1 MGLANPD
8 QKVVLIHGELL
19 AATPAKARHSDPTQ
33 IFARLNGSLYTSQV
47 KALLLAIA
55 ALTLGC
61 SSPGSG
67 PGLLQLTELSAREV
81 GKGDKLEITGA
92 GFPEGRVARLTFRG
106 DVFRPGRAAARDVEV
121 SIPARTATPHVLE
134 ATITEDLISAFCGR
148 DDGAHAT
155 FRGDVTAAFAPRKS
169 GAPPVAGSLQ
179 GVVLDLEPS
188 HETEDNQALAAQEGE
203 RFAAFLGVTVNTDG
217 SAPLRIQ
224 KLDPRSRAAEAG
236 LAAGDVV
243 EELSGVRLNDIS
255 DFVPPPRA
263 RTARLG
269 LHRGGVSQSAVVAV
283 DVAAFKPGTLSDLTP
298 ALALVGSAILALC
311 LALSPLGRFSTWLA
325 LAVSSRS
332 RGPGAAPRERWLS
345 VARGISGALP
355 GGPAAYFGVALGSS
369 LLALG
374 ALGVPLVARELDL
387 PILLLAAGSALLVA
401 GFLSQLAQRGKL
413 EAVAALR
420 RALWVLLAQLPL
432 TSALLVATI
441 TVGSLRADDF
451 ASAQAG
457 MPWRSL
463 HFMALLLG
471 VFSLVPEA
479 TLTSTASS
487 SLPQRPLKLWP
498 ALPAVEWTHLVVS
511 SGLLSVMLL
520 GGFSVPWL
528 SELDR
533 TSSPSRM
540 AIGAVLLVL
549 KTFGVV
555 LLVAAV
561 RWTLGR
567 VSVEQ
572 CRHALLKVGLP
583 AALLLPLGSKL
594 WIVGSEGLV
603 LSAYRGVIALALF
616 VATGLTCLLV
626 VRRLGQNLR
635 LQRGEPSINPWL

>member
-1 MGLANPD
+1 
-8 QKVVLIHGELL
+8 
-19 AATPAKARHSDPTQ
+19 
-33 IFARLNGSLYTSQV
+33 V
-47 KALLLAIA
+47 KASFFAIA
-55 ALTLGC
+55 ALALGC
-61 SSPGSG
+61 SSSGGG

-81 GKGDKLEITGA
+81 GRGDKLEITGA
-92 GFPEGRVARLTFRG
+92 GFPEGRAARLTFRG
-106 DVFRPGRAAARDVEV
+106 DVFRPGRNALRDLEV
-121 SIPARTATPHVLE
+121 SIPARTSTPHVLE
-134 ATITEDLISAFCGR
+134 ATITEELISAFCGR

-188 HETEDNQALAAQEGE
+188 HETEDNRALATQEGE
-203 RFAAFLGVTVNTDG
+203 RFASFLGVSVSADG
-217 SAPLRIQ
+217 NGPLRIQ
-224 KLDPRSRAAEAG
+224 KLDARSRAADAG
-236 LAAGDVV
+236 LAAGDVI
-243 EELSGVRLNDIS
+243 EELSGVRIGDIS

-269 LHRGGVSQSAVVAV
+269 LHRGGVSEGAVVAV

-298 ALALVGSAILALC
+298 ALALVGSAILALT

-325 LAVSSRS
+325 LALSA
-332 RGPGAAPRERWLS
+332 RGRGQTALARERWLP
-345 VARGISGALP
+345 VARGISAALP
-355 GGPAAYFGVALGSS
+355 GGTAAYFGVALGSS

-387 PILLLAAGSALLVA
+387 PILLLTAASSLTVA
-401 GFLSQLAQRGKL
+401 AFLSQLTQRGKL
-413 EAVAALR
+413 EPLLALR
-420 RALWVLLAQLPL
+420 RALWVLLGQVPL
-432 TSALLVATI
+432 ASALLVATI
-441 TVGSLRADDF
+441 SVGSLRADDF

-457 MPWRSL
+457 MPWRFLAFMSPL

-471 VFSLVPEA
+471 IFALVPEA
-479 TLTSTASS
+479 TLTSIPSS
-487 SLPQRPLKLWP
+487 SLPQRPLKSWP

-511 SGLLSVMLL
+511 SGLLSIVLL

-528 SELDR
+528 TELDR
-533 TSSPSRM
+533 SGSASRM
-540 AIGAVLLVL
+540 SIGALLLVV

-555 LLVAAV
+555 LLVSLV

-567 VSVEQ
+567 VSAEQ
-572 CRHALLKVGLP
+572 CRGAVVKVGLP
-583 AALLLPLGSKL
+583 AAVVLPVAAKL

-616 VATGLTCLLV
+616 VASALSCLLV

-635 LQRGEPSINPWL
+635 LQRGEPSVNPWL

>member
-1 MGLANPD
+1 
-8 QKVVLIHGELL
+8 
-19 AATPAKARHSDPTQ
+19 
-33 IFARLNGSLYTSQV
+33 V
-47 KALLLAIA
+47 KALLFAVA

-61 SSPGSG
+61 SSSGGG

-81 GKGDKLEITGA
+81 GRGDKLEISGA

-106 DVFRPGRAAARDVEV
+106 DVFRPGRSAARDVEV
-121 SIPARTATPHVLE
+121 SIPARTSTPHVLE
-134 ATITEDLISAFCGR
+134 ATITEDLVSAFCGR

-155 FRGDVTAAFAPRKS
+155 FRGDITAAFAPRKS

-188 HETEDNQALAAQEGE
+188 HETEDNRALATQEGE
-203 RFAAFLGVTVNTDG
+203 RFATFLGVSVSADG
-217 SAPLRIQ
+217 SGPLRVQ
-224 KLDPRSRAAEAG
+224 KLDAHGRGADAG
-236 LAAGDVV
+236 LAAGDVI
-243 EELSGVRLNDIS
+243 EELSGVRIGDIS

-263 RTARLG
+263 RSARLA
-269 LHRGGVSQSAVVAV
+269 LHRGGASEGAVVAV
-283 DVAAFKPGTLSDLTP
+283 DVAEFKPGTLSDLTP
-298 ALALVGSAILALC
+298 ALALVGSAILALS

-325 LAVSSRS
+325 LAVSA
-332 RGPGAAPRERWLS
+332 RGRGHGAEPRRRWLT
-345 VARGISGALP
+345 VARGVSGALP
-355 GGPAAYFGVALGSS
+355 GGAAAYFGVALGSS

-387 PILLLAAGSALLVA
+387 PILLLTAASALIVA

-413 EAVAALR
+413 EPVPALR
-420 RALWVLLAQLPL
+420 RALWVLVGQLPL
-432 TSALLVATI
+432 ASSLLVATI
-441 TVGSLRADDF
+441 SVGSLRADDF

-457 MPWRSL
+457 MPWRFLAFMSPL

-479 TLTSTASS
+479 TLTSSASS

-511 SGLLSVMLL
+511 AGLLSITLL

-528 SELDR
+528 TELDR
-533 TSSPSRM
+533 TASASRM
-540 AIGAVLLVL
+540 SIGALLLVV

-555 LLVAAV
+555 LLVASV

-572 CRHALLKVGLP
+572 CRSALLRVGLP
-583 AALLLPLGSKL
+583 ATALLPALAKL

-616 VATGLTCLLV
+616 VATALTCLLV

-635 LQRGEPSINPWL
+635 LHRGEPSINPWL

>member
-1 MGLANPD
+1 
-8 QKVVLIHGELL
+8 
-19 AATPAKARHSDPTQ
+19 
-33 IFARLNGSLYTSQV
+33 V
-47 KALLLAIA
+47 KASFFAIA
-55 ALTLGC
+55 ALALGC
-61 SSPGSG
+61 SSSGGG

-81 GKGDKLEITGA
+81 GRGDKLEITGA
-92 GFPEGRVARLTFRG
+92 GFPEGRAARLTFRG
-106 DVFRPGRAAARDVEV
+106 DVFRPGRNALRDLEV
-121 SIPARTATPHVLE
+121 SIPARTSTPHVLE
-134 ATITEDLISAFCGR
+134 ATITEELISAFCGR

-188 HETEDNQALAAQEGE
+188 HETEENRALATQEGE
-203 RFAAFLGVTVNTDG
+203 RFASFLGVSVSADG
-217 SAPLRIQ
+217 NGPLRIQ
-224 KLDPRSRAAEAG
+224 KLDARSRAADAG
-236 LAAGDVV
+236 LAAGDVI
-243 EELSGVRLNDIS
+243 EELSGVRIGDIS

-269 LHRGGVSQSAVVAV
+269 LHRGGVSEGAVVAV

-298 ALALVGSAILALC
+298 ALALVGSAILALT

-325 LAVSSRS
+325 LALSA
-332 RGPGAAPRERWLS
+332 RGRGQTALARERWLP
-345 VARGISGALP
+345 VARGISAALP
-355 GGPAAYFGVALGSS
+355 GGTAAYFGVALGSS

-387 PILLLAAGSALLVA
+387 PILLLTAASSLTVA
-401 GFLSQLAQRGKL
+401 AFLSQLTQRGKL
-413 EAVAALR
+413 EPLLALR
-420 RALWVLLAQLPL
+420 RALWVLLGQVPL
-432 TSALLVATI
+432 ASALLVATI
-441 TVGSLRADDF
+441 SVGSLRADDF

-457 MPWRSL
+457 MPWRFLAFMSPL

-471 VFSLVPEA
+471 IFALVPEA
-479 TLTSTASS
+479 TLTSIPSS
-487 SLPQRPLKLWP
+487 SLPQRPLKSWP

-511 SGLLSVMLL
+511 SGLLSIVLL

-528 SELDR
+528 TELDR
-533 TSSPSRM
+533 SGSASRM
-540 AIGAVLLVL
+540 SIGALLLVV

-555 LLVAAV
+555 LLVSLV

-567 VSVEQ
+567 VSAEQ
-572 CRHALLKVGLP
+572 CRGAVVKVGLP
-583 AALLLPLGSKL
+583 AAVVLPVAAKL

-616 VATGLTCLLV
+616 VASALSCLLV

-635 LQRGEPSINPWL
+635 LQRGEPSVNPWL

>member
-1 MGLANPD
+1 M
-8 QKVVLIHGELL
+8 
-19 AATPAKARHSDPTQ
+19 
-33 IFARLNGSLYTSQV
+33 
-47 KALLLAIA
+47 KALLFAVA

-61 SSPGSG
+61 SSQSGG

-121 SIPARTATPHVLE
+121 SIPARTSTPHVLE
-134 ATITEDLISAFCGR
+134 ATITEELVSAFCGR

-155 FRGDVTAAFAPRKS
+155 FRGDITAAFSPRKS

-188 HETEDNQALAAQEGE
+188 HETEDNQALAAQEGQ
-203 RFAAFLGVTVNTDG
+203 RFAAFLGVSINTDG
-217 SAPLRIQ
+217 NGPLRIQ
-224 KLDPRSRAAEAG
+224 KLEAQGRAAEAG

-269 LHRGGVSQSAVVAV
+269 LHRGGVSEGAIVAV

-325 LAVSSRS
+325 LAMSARS
-332 RGPGAAPRERWLS
+332 RGPGAAPRERWLA

-355 GGPAAYFGVALGSS
+355 SSTAAYFGVGLGSS

-387 PILLLAAGSALLVA
+387 PILLLAAASALVVA

-413 EAVAALR
+413 EPTAALR

-441 TVGSLRADDF
+441 SVGSLRADDF

-457 MPWRSL
+457 MPWRFLAFMSPL

-471 VFSLVPEA
+471 VFALVPEA
-479 TLTSTASS
+479 TLTSTPSA

-498 ALPAVEWTHLVVS
+498 ALPAVEWAHLVVS
-511 SGLLSVMLL
+511 SGLLSIMLL

-528 SELDR
+528 TELDR
-533 TSSPSRM
+533 TSAPSRM

-555 LLVAAV
+555 LLVAGV

-583 AALLLPLGSKL
+583 AALLLPVGSKL